1 MFWSVLCCSFLTY
14 VLKRFFQKKK
24 LYSIVQMRTSTANT
38 SQRIKTTASW
48 EAEKRE
54 STFDKSDGW
63 ILSLTGRR
71 GWILYPKMSKSN
83 LNRFEKEE
91 TPLLRIIRD
100 EAQEVLRWHN
110 GGITSDVTVGLYS
123 THGPWPG
130 APRTPT
136 GGPATSAPD
145 RTASNGRPVNLRV
158 GLALGRASR
167 RRRRRRRCL
176 CSRHGARP
184 RLYPCQAAR

>member
-1 MFWSVLCCSFLTY
+1 MYSSVSF
-14 VLKRFFQKKK
+14 KKK
-24 LYSIVQMRTSTANT
+24 LYSSVQMRTSTANA

-100 EAQEVLRWHN
+100 EAQEVLRRHN
-110 GGITSDVTVGLYS
+110 GGITSDGRRDRSLVLHPWALAGLS
-123 THGPWPG
+123 TDTDRWYG
-130 APRTPT
+130 RTHSPL
-136 GGPATSAPD
+136 
-145 RTASNGRPVNLRV
+145 LRWWT
-158 GLALGRASR
+158 RASFG
-167 RRRRRRRCL
+167 C
-176 CSRHGARP
+176 AM
-184 RLYPCQAAR
+184 